1 MGINSV
7 NQQFRGLGR
16 VAEESVVVANSTG
29 AYYEE
34 NGVQYFFGDDGL
46 LYSPNNQ
53 ILDTALA
60 NLAFNTIADNLQPRI
75 AATQARLGVTD
86 ASWAKLVAKYKEMT
100 GKKYILEMGT
110 RTGYGEVAI
119 DRNLYF
125 DDVEIEAAIKSIRE
139 ALAKD
144 AAANAPQMPQTT
156 QMPQA
161 SQVPIPQPLP
171 APIPLEAFS
180 SFSLDAPTTTIPL
193 PKTLSK
199 AEDTKDNTLL
209 YVGIGAGV
217 LALCGG
223 AYWYFSK

>member
-7 NQQFRGLGR
+7 NNQFRGFGR
-16 VAEESVVVANSTG
+16 LAEETVVVANSTG

-60 NLAFNTIADNLQPRI
+60 NQAFNTIADNLLPRI
-75 AATQARLGVTD
+75 AATQARLGITD
-86 ASWAKLVAKYKEMT
+86 ESWAKLVAKYKKMT
-100 GKKYILEMGT
+100 GKKYILEIGT
-110 RTGYGEVAI
+110 RAGYGEVAI

-125 DDVEIEAAIKSIRE
+125 DDVEIEAAIKTIRE
-139 ALAKD
+139 QLAKD
-144 AAANAPQMPQTT
+144 AAATALQTPQV
-156 QMPQA
+156 
-161 SQVPIPQPLP
+161 QVPIPQPLP
-171 APIPLEAFS
+171 APIPIEAFS
-180 SFSLDAPTTTIPL
+180 SFSLDAPTTTLPL
-193 PKTLSK
+193 PKTLPK
-199 AEDTKDNTLL
+199 TEDKPNTLL
-209 YVGIGAGV
+209 YVGIGLGA